1 MSVYGNKYWRKNLRQ
16 GPLCKEL
23 VYRYKGELKHK
34 NIWIYGKGCDK
45 TSFIY
50 DYYGY
55 DNVYLKQKNRFFD
68 GYTSQKCILIKDV
81 DKKFMKKEGSRMLVE
96 IGDAYVGVVEVRRDW
111 TYMYPDEYSVIVTS
125 DYKPDDIVDPSYL
138 AQIKRRFC
146 VISFPYVPTDDG
158 N

>member
-1 MSVYGNKYWRKNLRQ
+1 MSVYNRNWRKNLKR
-16 GPLCKEL
+16 GPFRVEEW
-23 VYRYKGELKHK
+23 YRYKGELKHK

-55 DNVYLKQKNRFFD
+55 DNVYLKTKNRFFD
-68 GYTSQKCILIKDV
+68 GYSSQKCILIKDV
-81 DKKFMKKEGSRMLVE
+81 DKKFMKKEGSSMLVK
-96 IGDAYVGVVEVRRDW
+96 IGDAYICWVEVRRSWMD
-111 TYMYPDEYSVIVTS
+111 MYPDEYSVIVTS